1 MKAKLN
7 RRDFFSLSIPATGA
21 IFVAPGFLNFQ
32 ILSEINGQFTGDFKR
47 DEYDLVINGAG
58 LSGYFAAI
66 SAAKKGLKVLIIDK
80 RPSPGFEI
88 TAKRKLWL
96 GTDGLDAFDEDLSN
110 LFFPAPEMQEV
121 FREGGVGPN
130 KSKFGDE
137 LALLAGS
144 VKKGLLRNLLVNK
157 VHVLLM
163 TDVCGI
169 FTDGKNVNGAL
180 LACKHGLYSVKCKSF
195 VDASDNLIFSREI
208 FKQNYQIE
216 NAGFVLELLHSG
228 ISEKKELEVPGELGI
243 LNNKVALHPGKNVDH
258 QAFLEMKFEV
268 DGQNL
273 EDIEL
278 QSRLL
283 AFEVGK
289 KLSSFHAELKDAKIH
304 YYAFESSVF
313 LSEQSSPKPN
323 IQGYYVLPS
332 EQNELTCKRI
342 IELQSEANSLVNEI
356 KPRKENQEAKKLML
370 VGAEIPY
377 KQISFSDP
385 DEPGLSVPL
394 KKCTFDVEKH
404 VGRIK
409 KCQVLVGGGGTSGAL
424 AGISAQE
431 AGAGTI
437 VVDYF
442 NDLGG
447 TKTLGG
453 VMGYYHGMKDNPFIK
468 ELENESRIITSDMN
482 TNGKVGRQVY
492 LWNRLAHAGGK
503 FLTGAII
510 CDTLVS
516 GKKVEGIVVCRN
528 GKLEIVKGELTI
540 DATGDG
546 DIAFFAGANFS
557 HGDLRTGQTQNYSQW
572 NLTGGSKPPSNPNCD
587 YDVIDNTKI
596 SELQRAL
603 FLSHYEAHFY
613 DFHPYLTI
621 RESRRIKG
629 LYEIDLLDAVEG
641 THYEDLISVAS
652 SDFDPH
658 YVDNSEYTR
667 CGFLLPHSNILKVEI
682 PYRSIVPAALDGILI
697 SGKAFSQTHLAL
709 QFTRMSADLTILGYL
724 TGQVAASI
732 VDQNIKPKDFDIS
745 SLQKQWFAK
754 GYLPEEYVN
763 KKVGNN
769 LRDLKE
775 IERRVDNLSQG
786 KNEYLYECCRLP
798 KDLTVPVLKGKFEST
813 SNENGKLLVAKVLSW
828 FGESLGNRL
837 IVDELTVLFDEEQR
851 NGYEGGYVEDYD
863 NIRDRK
869 ENRLEGT
876 FWRINQN
883 IALLA
888 MAENTENNAVIQRIL
903 ENTTSGGGPVLRT
916 GPRADYFNVRID
928 LRIIPFFNRI
938 FNLCFYA
945 ERLPDQLFARGFE
958 RLLDDQNIKGFVTEE
973 YDAVRW
979 RIYRSDLELYIGA
992 TLARCGSLKGY
1003 GLLVGYLDDLHYR
1016 FKGYAH
1022 SELKSLTNKD
1032 FGFHAVDW
1040 TKHCDKLSYPQPT
1053 QKIQREIEV

>member
-7 RRDFFSLSIPATGA
+7 RRDFFNLSLPATGA

-32 ILSEINGQFTGDFKR
+32 ILSEINEQFTGDLKR

-66 SAAKKGLKVLIIDK
+66 SAAKKGLKVLIVEK

-88 TAKRKLWL
+88 TTKRKLWL
-96 GTDGLDAFDEDLSN
+96 GADGLDAFDADLVN
-110 LFFPAPEMQEV
+110 LFFPTQEMQEV
-121 FREGGVGPN
+121 FREGGAGPN
-130 KSKFGDE
+130 KSKFSDE

-157 VHVLLM
+157 IHVLLM

-169 FTDGKNVNGAL
+169 FSDDKSVNGVL

-208 FKQNYQIE
+208 FKQDYQIE
-216 NAGFVLELLHSG
+216 NAGFVLELLHTG
-228 ISEKKELEVPGELGI
+228 ISEKKELEVPSELGI
-243 LNNKVALHPGKNVDH
+243 LNNKVVLHPGKNADH

-268 DGQNL
+268 DGQTL

-283 AFEVGK
+283 ALEVGK
-289 KLSSFHAELKDAKIH
+289 KLQTLHGSLKEAKIH
-304 YYAFESSVF
+304 YYAFESSIF
-313 LSEQSSPKPN
+313 LYQPSLPKSN

-342 IELQSEANSLVNEI
+342 IELQSAAKRLVHEI
-356 KPRKENQEAKKLML
+356 KPRKENQEAKRLIV
-370 VGAEIPY
+370 VGAEIPHR
-377 KQISFSDP
+377 QISFSDP

-394 KKCTFDVEKH
+394 KKCTFDVERH

-409 KCQVLVGGGGTSGAL
+409 KCQILVGGGGTSGAL

-557 HGDLRTGQTQNYSQW
+557 HGDSRTGQTQNYSQW
-572 NLTGGSKPPSNPNCD
+572 NLPGGSKPPSNPNSD

-621 RESRRIKG
+621 RESRRIEG
-629 LYEIDLLDAVEG
+629 LYEVDLLDAVEG
-641 THYEDLISVAS
+641 THYEDLISVTS

-667 CGFLLPHSNILKVEI
+667 CGFLLPHSNILKVEV
-682 PYRSIVPAALDGILI
+682 PFRSIVPAGLDGLLI

-754 GYLPEEYVN
+754 GYLPEEYAN
-763 KKVGNN
+763 KNVGNN

-798 KDLTVPVLKGKFEST
+798 KDLTVPVLVEKFEST
-813 SNENGKLLVAKVLSW
+813 SNESGKILVAKALAW
-828 FGESLGNRL
+828 FGKSLGNRL
-837 IVDELTVLFDEEQR
+837 IVDELSVLFDEEQR
-851 NGYEGGYVEDYD
+851 NGYDGGYVEDYD
-863 NIRDRK
+863 NIRGRE

-883 IALLA
+883 IALLG
-888 MAENTENNAVIQRIL
+888 MAGNPENNPVIKQIL
-903 ENTTSGGGPVLRT
+903 ENTTSGGEAIIRMGA
-916 GPRADYFNVRID
+916 RADYFNSRID
-928 LRIIPFFNRI
+928 LRTIPYFNRI

-945 ERLPDQLFARGFE
+945 ERLPDQSFNEGFE
-958 RLLDDQNIKGFVTEE
+958 RLLDDQNIRGFVTEE

-979 RIYRSDLELYIGA
+979 RVYSSDLELYIGA
-992 TLARCGSLKGY
+992 TSARCGSPKGY
-1003 GLLVGYLDDLHYR
+1003 NLLVNYLDDIHYR
-1016 FKGYAH
+1016 FKNYAH
-1022 SELKSLTNKD
+1022 AELKRLTQKD
-1032 FGFHAVDW
+1032 FGLQPGDW
-1040 TKHCDKLSYPQPT
+1040 SRYCDELTYPQPVL
-1053 QKIQREIEV
+1053 KIQREIEI